1 MPEYPSLPEQGK
13 NLAKFTFDVMKKA
26 LQSGEALMVSNE
38 IKEQRLTIC
47 RSCEYYDASQV
58 RCKHCGCFLEH
69 KTSFA
74 LDSCPIDRWKESD
87 TDWMNGNYEKFLES
101 LQSETE

>member
-13 NLAKFTFDVMKKA
+13 NLAKFTFDVIKKA
-26 LQSGEALMVSNE
+26 LQSDEGLIVSNE
-38 IKEQRLTIC
+38 IKEERLAIC
-47 RSCEYYDASQV
+47 RSCDYYDASQI
-58 RCKHCGCFLEH
+58 RCKHCGCFLEQ
-69 KTSFA
+69 KAAFSI
-74 LDSCPIDRWKESD
+74 DSCPIDKWKESD